1 MLWSDQKHANYHR
14 LQWVKDEAFIDM
26 VASVCGTG
34 EAVLDLGCGTGVMA
48 EPLTRVFSRYV
59 GVDPANNLLERA
71 PKLPNSEYLSQPL
84 ENIRFE
90 REFDCVLLRNTVHHL
105 KDPET
110 GFSQAIRA
118 LRRGGRIVLCEGVPP
133 DSKVRPFYT
142 ELFRLFDER
151 HILTEGD
158 LLALLRMNGFRQIVL
173 QPFFMEN
180 VNLVDWLRKVS
191 QNEDVMQKALKMHLD
206 GDEHFRR
213 VYEVKGEGM
222 SLTMTWRFM
231 VATGVKP

>member
-1 MLWSDQKHANYHR
+1 MQWSEHKHANYHR
-14 LQWVKDEAFIDM
+14 LQWVREEAFVNV
-26 VASVCGTG
+26 VANVCGTG
-34 EAVLDLGCGTGVMA
+34 EAVLDLGCGTGIMA
-48 EPLTRVFSRYV
+48 RPLSCAFSRYV
-59 GVDPANNLLERA
+59 GVNPAKNLLERA
-71 PKLPNSEYLSQPL
+71 PQLPNAEYFPL
-84 ENIRFE
+84 QLEKIEFE

-105 KDPET
+105 QDPES
-110 GFSQAIRA
+110 GFLKAIKA
-118 LRRGGRIVLCEGVPP
+118 LRRGGRVVLCEGVSP

-142 ELFRLFDER
+142 ELFRLFDNR

-173 QPFFMEN
+173 QPFFMEK
-180 VNLVDWLRKVS
+180 VNLLDWLRKVS
-191 QNEDVMQKALKMHLD
+191 SDEELQRKALKLHLD

-213 VYEVKGEGM
+213 VYEIEGEGD